1 MYFSKCLIAI
11 AVAGVLPSVSQ
22 AVTYDN
28 GSTTLTDSEFSEG
41 VMVVNGASVTVDA
54 ENISGK
60 NFLVTNYSKHVENTS
75 WTQAQSK
82 LVLGTDSTENITLT
96 NRTSGFATGIAIQ
109 GPGDAK
115 FAGSTA
121 EVNAKNFTVTA
132 HSENDYVYGIYVMN
146 ASSDKRDHDDGSV
159 LNENLPPV
167 KLTINAE
174 NTYVNATTG
183 VYIDPKDQDHRAI
196 GMVVFSEGELE
207 VNGNLYVN
215 AATAL
220 ATRGHA
226 VVNINKE
233 NDPNRVIQLDGD
245 INFNYHGETSIMFA
259 K

>member
-1 MYFSKCLIAI
+1 MRFSKCLIAI

-41 VMVVNGASVTVDA
+41 VMVINGASVTVDA

-60 NFLVTNYSKHVENTS
+60 NFIVTNHSNHVNQNQS

-96 NRTSGFATGIAIQ
+96 NNTTGFATGIAIQ
-109 GPGDAK
+109 GPGDAT

-146 ASSDKRDHDDGSV
+146 ASSDK
-159 LNENLPPV
+159 
-167 KLTINAE
+167 
-174 NTYVNATTG
+174 
-183 VYIDPKDQDHRAI
+183 
-196 GMVVFSEGELE
+196 
-207 VNGNLYVN
+207 
-215 AATAL
+215 
-220 ATRGHA
+220 TR
-226 VVNINKE
+226 
-233 NDPNRVIQLDGD
+233 
-245 INFNYHGETSIMFA
+245 S
-259 K
+259 